1 MTFNSLFNKNP
12 LFCWSLL
19 LQTVPNKNRFSPVC
33 SYAVFLL
40 KRVCRVTV
48 HSDPALCRL
57 AYTAHTRLKRTL
69 RSGKH
74 PLRPTAYSS
83 PGYIDSFWPQ
93 WLSET
98 VCNQLQTKDGV
109 PPTFTY
115 KNIYVPTQIFP
126 LHWHSK
132 SHV

>member
-1 MTFNSLFNKNP
+1 MYFFVFWCKNLMILTFNTP
-12 LFCWSLL
+12 LIKPFIYWSLL
-19 LQTVPNKNRFSPVC
+19 LLTVPNKNRFSPVC

-48 HSDPALCRL
+48 HSYPAICRL

-83 PGYIDSFWPQ
+83 PGYIDSFWAK
-93 WLSET
+93 WLCET
-98 VCNQLQTKDGV
+98 VHNQLQTKDGV
-109 PPTFTY
+109 TPPFTY
-115 KNIYVPTQIFP
+115 
-126 LHWHSK
+126 
-132 SHV
+132 